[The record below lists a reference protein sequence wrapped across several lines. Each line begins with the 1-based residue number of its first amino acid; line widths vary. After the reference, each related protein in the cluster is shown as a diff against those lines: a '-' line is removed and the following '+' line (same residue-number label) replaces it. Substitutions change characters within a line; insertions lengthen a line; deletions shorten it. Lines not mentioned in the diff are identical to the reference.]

1 MISKHS
7 GFTLIEMLVVMSL
20 LAVIMLGMGS
30 ALRAMAQTESRVDER
45 LLRNDQIRVTAHFLS
60 KAIGRID
67 IIKSSS
73 PATPGGQRIQFSAT
87 ADRLSWIGI
96 MPARHGAGGR
106 YFFHVQAEETPQGNA
121 LVLRYAPW
129 SPQAEFPDWAQSDSQ
144 VLTPHITRLLI
155 EAEGLPRDLH
165 TTPANW
171 PLGWQ
176 VGWPVTEAA
185 PQRIRLTIADDKG
198 TWSPIVIAL
207 QATIQ
212 SQPGSGGF
220 TIGGAAK

>member
-1 MISKHS
+1 
-7 GFTLIEMLVVMSL
+7 MLVVMSL

-30 ALRAMAQTESRVDER
+30 ALRTMAQTESRVDER
-45 LLRNDQIRVTAHFLS
+45 LLRNDQVRVTAQFLT
-60 KAIGRID
+60 KTIGRID
-67 IIKSSS
+67 IIKNSS
-73 PATPGGQRIQFSAT
+73 PGSQRIQFSAT
-87 ADRLSWIGI
+87 LDRLSWVGI

-129 SPQAEFPDWAQSDSQ
+129 SQQPEFPDWTQSESL
-144 VLTPHITRLLI
+144 VLAPHVTRLLI
-155 EAEGLPRDLH
+155 EAEGLPRDFH

-176 VGWPVTEAA
+176 MGWPVTEAA
-185 PQRIRLTIADDKG
+185 PQRIRLTITDTKG
-198 TWSPIVIAL
+198 TWAPIVIAL
-207 QATIQ
+207 QPTIQ

>member
-1 MISKHS
+1 MTSKHR

-60 KAIGRID
+60 KTIGRID

-73 PATPGGQRIQFSAT
+73 PTSPGGQRIQFSA
-87 ADRLSWIGI
+87 ASDRLSWIGI

-106 YFFHVQAEETPQGNA
+106 YFFHVQAEETPQGSA

-129 SPQAEFPDWAQSDSQ
+129 SQQPDFPDWTQSERQ
-144 VLTPHITRLLI
+144 VLIPHITRLLV

-176 VGWPVTEAA
+176 AGWPVVEAA
-185 PQRIRLTIADDKG
+185 PQRIRLTIADAKG
-198 TWSPIVIAL
+198 TWAPIVIAL
-207 QATIQ
+207 QPNPQ

-220 TIGGAAK
+220 SIGGGAK